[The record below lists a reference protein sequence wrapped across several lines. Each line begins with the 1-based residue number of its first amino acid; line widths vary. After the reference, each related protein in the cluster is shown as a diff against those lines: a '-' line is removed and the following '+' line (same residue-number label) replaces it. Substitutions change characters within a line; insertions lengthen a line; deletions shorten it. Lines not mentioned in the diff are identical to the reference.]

1 VFFSFTIYNANGYIS
16 TINYAINSD
25 DMVPNEDGSITVNF
39 LASGEPENGLNNVV
53 RTPRGK
59 MWTGGIKMLLPKK

>member
-1 VFFSFTIYNANGYIS
+1 
-16 TINYAINSD
+16 
-25 DMVPNEDGSITVNF
+25 MVPNEDGSITVNF